1 MLKTMLATSVLSLGL
16 IASAVA
22 GPGQPPAIKS
32 WTILTI
38 IPGETATTTYGTFRT
53 YSSCV
58 SALKSIVASN
68 PHLNEYDGTPI
79 DSYDTEPTLMCVP
92 GTGAFAM

>member
-1 MLKTMLATSVLSLGL
+1 MLKTALAAVLSLGL
-16 IASAVA
+16 VTSAIA

-38 IPGETATTTYGTFRT
+38 IPGEHVGTTYGTFRN

-58 SALKSIVASN
+58 STLKSIVRSN
-68 PHLNEYDGTPI
+68 PHLREYDGTPVEP
-79 DSYDTEPTLMCVP
+79 YDTEPTLICVP
-92 GTGAFAM
+92 GTGAFVM